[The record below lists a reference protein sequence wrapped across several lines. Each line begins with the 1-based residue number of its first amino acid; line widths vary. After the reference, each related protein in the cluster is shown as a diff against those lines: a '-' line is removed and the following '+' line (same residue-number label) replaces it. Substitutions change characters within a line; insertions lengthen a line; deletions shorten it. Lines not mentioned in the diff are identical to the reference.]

1 MKNNE
6 EDKRK
11 DNMKE
16 YIGLKFE
23 LYEYN
28 KI

>member
-23 LYEYN
+23 VHKCN

>member
-16 YIGLKFE
+16 DISLKFE